1 MQRFSWDNSGLTKE
15 EINFLKKLSTPAKV
29 QDFLNSLP
37 FNFEE
42 KGETHNSVRQ
52 TLKAGKAHCFEGAL
66 LAAAAFWMQGRKP
79 LILDLVTVRP
89 DFDHVVALF
98 KEGGRWGA
106 VSKTNHNVL
115 RYREPIYRD
124 IRELAVSYFHE
135 YFLEDGR
142 KTLRK
147 YSAPFD
153 LSSYAP
159 EWLTGEENL
168 AWIAHELDA
177 SKHFDILSQRQAR
190 KLRKADKIEID
201 ASGLEEYPKKRG

>member
-1 MQRFSWDNSGLTKE
+1 MRQKITLDNSGFSEKE
-15 EINFLKKLSTPAKV
+15 WRTLKSLSTPAKI

-37 FNFEE
+37 FNFEK
-42 KGETHNSVRQ
+42 KGETHNSVRE

-66 LAAAAFWMQGRKP
+66 IAAAALWIQGRKP

-98 KEGGRWGA
+98 KEGGYWGA
-106 VSKTNHNVL
+106 ISKTNHNVL

-135 YFLEDGR
+135 YFLADGK

-147 YSAPFD
+147 FSEPFD
-153 LSSYAP
+153 LS
-159 EWLTGEENL
+159 EHGTDWLIGDENL
-168 AWIAHELDA
+168 AWLAHELDT
-177 SKHFDILSQRQAR
+177 SKHFDILPKNHDG
-190 KLRKADKIEID
+190 KLRKADEIEVE
-201 ASGLEEYPKKRG
+201 ATGLEQYRS